1 MEAGATLFL
10 FGSDFE
16 KKESGPDI
24 SARPAYIRGANDR
37 IRTGDLLITN
47 QMHYR
52 LCYSSMRLKTP
63 LQYSTS
69 STKCKVKFYFSRE
82 KPSPM
87 TSRTSERITKAFG
100 SISCTRSFRYVISR
114 FDMML

>member
-37 IRTGDLLITN
+37 IRTGDPHTA
-47 QMHYR
+47 
-52 LCYSSMRLKTP
+52 SVMRSQL
-63 LQYSTS
+63 
-69 STKCKVKFYFSRE
+69 R
-82 KPSPM
+82 
-87 TSRTSERITKAFG
+87 
-100 SISCTRSFRYVISR
+100 
-114 FDMML
+114 

>member
-1 MEAGATLFL
+1 
-10 FGSDFE
+10 
-16 KKESGPDI
+16 
-24 SARPAYIRGANDR
+24 
-37 IRTGDLLITN
+37 
-47 QMHYR
+47 
-52 LCYSSMRLKTP
+52 MRLKTP

-69 STKCKVKFYFSRE
+69 PAKCKAEFSQFTNTGAPAVTVHSWLGRQQPCLNGNTLVVSVQVAGDPDFGIGFSRE